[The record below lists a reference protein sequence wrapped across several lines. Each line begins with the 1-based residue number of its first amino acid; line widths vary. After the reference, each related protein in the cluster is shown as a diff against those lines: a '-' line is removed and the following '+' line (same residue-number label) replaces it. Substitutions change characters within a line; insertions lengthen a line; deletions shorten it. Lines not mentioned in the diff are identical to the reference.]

1 MNLSSHDVLLV
12 DKPVGWTSFDV
23 VKKLRHLF
31 KVKKIG
37 HAGTLDPLAS
47 GLLLLCMGKGTKR
60 LSTYQGLDKTYE
72 GQIVLGKTTPS
83 YDLETSFEEIKTY
96 SHLQEKDILE
106 TSNTFLGIQRQT
118 PPPYSACKVDGVR
131 AYKKARS
138 GKEVTLRPREVT
150 MHAFE
155 LTKIELPTLHFVV
168 RCSKGTYI
176 RSLAHDFGQRLGVGA
191 HLAQLRRT
199 RIGDYRIEDAYT
211 LSRVEEEIRAGEL
224 HFISA

>member
-1 MNLSSHDVLLV
+1 
-12 DKPVGWTSFDV
+12 
-23 VKKLRHLF
+23 
-31 KVKKIG
+31 
-37 HAGTLDPLAS
+37 
-47 GLLLLCMGKGTKR
+47 
-60 LSTYQGLDKTYE
+60 
-72 GQIVLGKTTPS
+72 
-83 YDLETSFEEIKTY
+83 
-96 SHLQEKDILE
+96 
-106 TSNTFLGIQRQT
+106 
-118 PPPYSACKVDGVR
+118 
-131 AYKKARS
+131 
-138 GKEVTLRPREVT
+138 